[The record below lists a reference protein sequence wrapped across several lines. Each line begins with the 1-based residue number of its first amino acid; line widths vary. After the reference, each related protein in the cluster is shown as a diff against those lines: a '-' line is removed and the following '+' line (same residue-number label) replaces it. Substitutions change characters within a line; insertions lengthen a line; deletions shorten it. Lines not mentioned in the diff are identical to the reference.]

1 MFIFRNPDDV
11 HELDIL
17 PLFFDSNKMLLL
29 MKGPSVLDTPSD
41 NPHELYPLPMIFVA
55 T

>member
-1 MFIFRNPDDV
+1 MHTMFIFRNPDDV

-29 MKGPSVLDTPSD
+29 MKGPSVLDNILQIIRMNCIP
-41 NPHELYPLPMIFVA
+41 YP
-55 T
+55 